1 MSVNQTNCFA
11 LPSLYAASRD
21 RVTWRRH
28 MHSASGNYTRET
40 AQFKHGETSFHYLSI
55 NIVDRNKCIRN
66 TIPRFLFF
74 TANSLRFLI
83 FNSDTKS
90 FTLHVPTFRF
100 RISLHRNETA
110 LRLWVQKDEF
120 IYGQLYN
127 ENGKE
132 ECKRRKKKKKEKI
145 LKEESHEIFP
155 CSHQA
160 SLWLFFNISTQEG
173 KDNKK
178 KKKVSHDAIEIF
190 NLEGKNL
197 HTNLLLY

>member
-11 LPSLYAASRD
+11 LPSLYAVSRD

-55 NIVDRNKCIRN
+55 NIVDTSKCIRN

-74 TANSLRFLI
+74 TTNSLRFLI

-110 LRLWVQKDEF
+110 VITSVMSAKGRVYLRATLQWKW
-120 IYGQLYN
+120 
-127 ENGKE
+127 
-132 ECKRRKKKKKEKI
+132 KRRMQKKEKKKRENSKRRI
-145 LKEESHEIFP
+145 TRDFSLL
-155 CSHQA
+155 A
-160 SLWLFFNISTQEG
+160 SSVLMTVF
-173 KDNKK
+173 
-178 KKKVSHDAIEIF
+178 
-190 NLEGKNL
+190 
-197 HTNLLLY
+197 

>member
-11 LPSLYAASRD
+11 LPSLYAVSRD

-55 NIVDRNKCIRN
+55 NIVDTSKCIRN

-74 TANSLRFLI
+74 TTNSLRFLI

-132 ECKRRKKKKKEKI
+132 ECKRRKKKKEKI

-178 KKKVSHDAIEIF
+178 KKKSFPRCYRNI
-190 NLEGKNL
+190 
-197 HTNLLLY
+197 

>member
-66 TIPRFLFF
+66 TIPSFYFLLQILFVSWYSI
-74 TANSLRFLI
+74 AI
-83 FNSDTKS
+83 QK
-90 FTLHVPTFRF
+90 TLHVLTFRF

-132 ECKRRKKKKKEKI
+132 ECKRRKKKKEKI

-173 KDNKK
+173 KNNKK
-178 KKKVSHDAIEIF
+178 KKKKF
-190 NLEGKNL
+190 PTML
-197 HTNLLLY
+197 

>member
-1 MSVNQTNCFA
+1 M
-11 LPSLYAASRD
+11 
-21 RVTWRRH
+21 
-28 MHSASGNYTRET
+28 
-40 AQFKHGETSFHYLSI
+40 
-55 NIVDRNKCIRN
+55 
-66 TIPRFLFF
+66 
-74 TANSLRFLI
+74 
-83 FNSDTKS
+83 
-90 FTLHVPTFRF
+90 
-100 RISLHRNETA
+100 
-110 LRLWVQKDEF
+110 QKDEF

-190 NLEGKNL
+190 NLERKNL